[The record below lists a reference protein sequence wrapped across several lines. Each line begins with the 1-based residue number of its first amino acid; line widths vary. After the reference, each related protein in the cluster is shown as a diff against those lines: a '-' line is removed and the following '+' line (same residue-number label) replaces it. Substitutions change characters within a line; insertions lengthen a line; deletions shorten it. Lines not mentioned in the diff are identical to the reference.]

1 MTYDPY
7 ANSFPAPSFEVT
19 LADVGPDGVL
29 PDSAWAE
36 RGNKSPAVQWETLP
50 VGTRSLMVTAF
61 DPDAPIP
68 GGFWHWLVQDVAADS
83 DGLPVG
89 AGVSDESLPGRASHK
104 ANGLGLRSYGGVNP
118 PPGTGTHRL
127 FVCVTA
133 LDVDHLEVP
142 EDAGPSMLHIAAIGH
157 TLGRGLA
164 IATSTASS
172 G

>member
-1 MTYDPY
+1 
-7 ANSFPAPSFEVT
+7 
-19 LADVGPDGVL
+19 
-29 PDSAWAE
+29 
-36 RGNKSPAVQWETLP
+36 
-50 VGTRSLMVTAF
+50 MVTAF
-61 DPDAPIP
+61 DADAPIP
-68 GGFWHWLVQDVAADS
+68 GGLWHWWVQDVAADC

-89 AGVSDESLPGRASHK
+89 AGASDESLPGLASHR
-104 ANGLGLRSYGGVNP
+104 ANGLGLRSYSGVNP

-142 EDAGPSMLHIAAIGH
+142 QDAGPSMLSIVAIGH

-172 G
+172 GESY